1 MNLEHRRSRRRQ
13 LCLEALVFH
22 RLQGLI
28 PVNILDINAEGA
40 FIGAERLALPLR
52 ALVTLTFALDTG
64 DTPVGL
70 VHWLYHRTFWA
81 IGDNC
86 YLQDLYVSPDA
97 RGGGHGRALI
107 EHVAAEA
114 RSHQATRLYWNTH
127 ETNATA
133 RRLYDA
139 VAVRSGFIQYRKAL
153 E

>member
-1 MNLEHRRSRRRQ
+1 MIRAITMSDRAAWAPLWTAYLTFYETTLPAAVYDETWRS
-13 LCLEALVFH
+13 LNDPAAPMF
-22 RLQGLI
+22 
-28 PVNILDINAEGA
+28 GA
-40 FIGAERLALPLR
+40 
-52 ALVTLTFALDTG
+52 FALDTG
-64 DTPVGL
+64 GTPVGL

-86 YLQDLYVSPDA
+86 YLQDLFVAPEV

-107 EHVAAEA
+107 EHVAVHA
-114 RSHQATRLYWNTH
+114 RARKATRLYWNTH

-139 VAVRSGFIQYRKAL
+139 VAVRSGFIQYRQGL